1 MKHGV
6 KAISLAAV
14 VLASWLTSCAS
25 PTDEHVDVQNSR
37 VLQQP
42 LSVVQ
47 PCVPRALERLGIT
60 VDSQNEGQG
69 KLTINATSPS
79 GVDVTVDLEAMT
91 SGKTYVAVR
100 AASYSLFGNWL
111 ASDVADAIA
120 AEVATATASAPAGR
134 SIGVP

>member
-14 VLASWLTSCAS
+14 VLASWLTGCAS
-25 PTDEHVDVQNSR
+25 PPDEHVDVQNSR

-60 VDSQNEGQG
+60 VDGQDEGQG
-69 KLTINATSPS
+69 KLTTHATSPS
-79 GVDVTVDLEAMT
+79 GVGVTVDLEAMT

-100 AASYSLFGNWL
+100 AASYLVFGNWL
-111 ASDVADAIA
+111 ASDVADAIS
-120 AEVATATASAPAGR
+120 AEVATATASAPAAGEA
-134 SIGVP
+134 SPH